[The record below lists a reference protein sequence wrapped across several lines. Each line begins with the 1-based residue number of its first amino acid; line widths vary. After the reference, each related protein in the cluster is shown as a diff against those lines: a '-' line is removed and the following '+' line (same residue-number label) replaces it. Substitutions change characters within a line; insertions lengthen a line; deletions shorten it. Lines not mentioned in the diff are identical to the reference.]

1 MGGRAMRRFFSIFKD
16 QRGAT
21 AVEYGII
28 LGFVF
33 MALIVG
39 VSSVGTANT
48 DLWSNISQQVAGS

>member
-1 MGGRAMRRFFSIFKD
+1 MRRFSSIFKD

-33 MALIVG
+33 MALIIG
-39 VSSVGTANT
+39 VSSVGTANS
-48 DLWSNISQQVAGS
+48 DLWSNISQQVTGS